1 MKLKAIFSF
10 HNACYSRKTGMR
22 AATANSLGSHNY
34 VQYISKNM
42 SGLQE
47 ATTLEYTYQTV
58 KMPIFCSY

>member
-1 MKLKAIFSF
+1 
-10 HNACYSRKTGMR
+10 MR

-47 ATTLEYTYQTV
+47 ATTLEYTY
-58 KMPIFCSY
+58 